1 MIRYLSTKGGI
12 APVHFDDAVLQG
24 FAADGGLFVPDRIP
38 TISLNQLEQWADF
51 DYVELAEAVLS
62 EYIDPAIIPP
72 DDLKELLNASFQEF
86 ETAEKIPVIPLG
98 DNNIFIMELFHGPT
112 LSFKD
117 VAMGFL
123 IQTMDYFL
131 AKRAERL
138 SLVLATTGDTGPAAA
153 YASVGKKTIDCWPLY
168 PLGMISEEQRRQ
180 MTTLSASNVH
190 PVGVQHCP
198 NGGDDLDIVVS
209 RLFAD
214 SGTQKAFKAVQCQL
228 HKLVPGSRSD
238 SPLLPCLLAG
248 SQSNR

>member
-1 MIRYLSTKGGI
+1 MIRYVSTKGGI
-12 APVHFDDAVLQG
+12 APENFDDAVLQG

-38 TISLNQLEQWADF
+38 TVSLKQLEQWADF

-62 EYIDPAIIPP
+62 AYIDPTIIPRN
-72 DDLKELLNASFQEF
+72 DLKKLLNASFLEF
-86 ETAEKIPVIPLG
+86 EIAEKIPVIPLG

-153 YASVGKKTIDCWPLY
+153 HASVGKKTIDCWPLY

-180 MTTLSASNVH
+180 MTTLSAANVH

-214 SGTQKAFKAVQCQL
+214 SERKKRLNLSSVNSINWCRVLVQTV
-228 HKLVPGSRSD
+228 HYFH
-238 SPLLPCLLAG
+238 A
-248 SQSNR
+248 